1 MIRSAILRNE
11 ILIGGKSMDTLLE
24 IQKKF
29 NNFTEKEKKVAR
41 YILKNKSK
49 IKNKSITNLATAT
62 DTSTATITRFSK
74 KIGVNSFVELKM
86 KLHTFNELENYNK
99 IDDIFVN
106 ITNYYKKVLK
116 NSQQLVDKS
125 SINKLVE
132 KIKNATK
139 IYIYGIGSSGL
150 TASEMMLRLLRMGFD
165 VYSITDSHLMKI
177 NSAIISEKDLVISIS
192 ISGKT
197 KEIIKSLKVSKENG
211 AEIVTITSFEDTPIL
226 QYSDMNFLIYNTA
239 FVEQQRFI
247 NSQFSAMYLL
257 DIICTILLQDK
268 ELNHKYQKTVSA
280 ILED

>member
-1 MIRSAILRNE
+1 MD
-11 ILIGGKSMDTLLE
+11 ILIE

-29 NNFTEKEKKVAR
+29 NNFTEKEKEVAK

-49 IKNKSITNLATAT
+49 IKNKSITKLAKAT
-62 DTSTATITRFSK
+62 DTSAATITRFSK

-86 KLHTFNELENYNK
+86 KLHAFNELENSNK
-99 IDDIFVN
+99 VDDIFVN

-116 NSQQLVDKS
+116 NSQQLVDKN

-132 KIKNATK
+132 KIKNATRV
-139 IYIYGIGSSGL
+139 YIYGIGSSGL
-150 TASEMMLRLLRMGFD
+150 TASEMRLRLLRMGFD

-177 NSAIISEKDLVISIS
+177 NSAIISKKDLVISIS

-197 KEIIKSLKVSKENG
+197 KEIIESLKVSKENG

-226 QYSDMNFLIYNTA
+226 QYSDMNFLIYNTV
-239 FVEQQRFI
+239 FVGQQRFI

-257 DIICTILLQDK
+257 DIICTILLQDS

-280 ILED
+280 IMED